1 MSLSAHFS
9 ATTCSDLPPLSY
21 QVHESWLFALH
32 LLPVINWWFSA
43 AAWRTAPIK
52 YVDHSYTHMTQK
64 VIVTLEVMGCLQT
77 CLASYWFTKADL
89 RTCTIGLICKGSLLI
104 NTDTPISD
112 RTPLDL
118 CFSLL
123 ITWPRLY
130 AQDVRNL
137 LLVLRSITLWW
148 VSFLILKFVWEVAC
162 SWHCPTAER
171 FFSMHNVSTG
181 SSGFPPLSEMARH
194 PIHYPRIREKC
205 AFHFAKI

>member
-1 MSLSAHFS
+1 MVVFSCCMKDSSHKICGSLLHTYDPESDCYLRGYGLSADMFS
-9 ATTCSDLPPLSY
+9 K
-21 QVHESWLFALH
+21 
-32 LLPVINWWFSA
+32 LLIYKS
-43 AAWRTAPIK
+43 
-52 YVDHSYTHMTQK
+52 
-64 VIVTLEVMGCLQT
+64 C
-77 CLASYWFTKADL
+77 L
-89 RTCTIGLICKGSLLI
+89 RTFTIGFICKGSFLM

-118 CFSLL
+118 CCSLL